1 VKINLVELVKV
12 TSSEE
17 ETEKFLNYLKELEFR
32 YNFKINLE
40 ELLSNKLGG
49 IKWGIT

>member
-1 VKINLVELVKV
+1 MKINLVKLVKV

-32 YNFKINLE
+32 YNFRANLDKT
-40 ELLSNKLGG
+40 LSNFYAGLGDL
-49 IKWGIT
+49 